1 MLCQNCGK
9 ELSEG
14 AVFCTECG
22 VKVAENVT
30 TEAKPNA
37 EGTEEIILSVDGRMG
52 KRKETLREKYLSFH
66 GRLNRKRYILRSL
79 ALVAAL
85 VIVQIVICLL
95 VVGIYICAEQLN
107 CVELID
113 VNHIPPTFYMIDYV
127 LEAVFSVV
135 NLTLG
140 MSLMVR
146 RLHDLNRSGFLALF
160 NYVLSIVFFVLGV
173 EFSLFF
179 WFIGLLVGLSFA
191 IYLIFFKGTKG
202 DNKYGPDPLAK

>member
-9 ELSEG
+9 ELPEG
-14 AVFCTECG
+14 AAFCTECG
-22 VKVAENVT
+22 AKVAENVT

-52 KRKETLREKYLSFH
+52 KRKETIREKYFSFH

-79 ALVAAL
+79 ALAAFL
-85 VIVQIVICLL
+85 AIVQIVICLL

-107 CVELID
+107 CVDFID
-113 VNHIPPTFYMIDYV
+113 VNYISPTAYMVDFALNV
-127 LEAVFSVV
+127 VFFVV
-135 NLTLG
+135 DLTIG

-160 NYVLSIVFFVLGV
+160 NYVLSIVFFALFV
-173 EFSLFF
+173 EFGFF
-179 WFIGLLVGLSFA
+179 FLFIGLLVGLSFA